1 MSISPSPSP
10 DGDFSWSRHQCVPSP
25 LSSHS
30 IFLSEFRKHR
40 SRPQR
45 CGESPTALHAV
56 LGVALFRFGNII
68 SRDPS
73 LAIRPRE
80 PTSPSPYWLAALDVL
95 NAGDNL
101 LCQTSGKD
109 STSSDSTSSI
119 DDWRVAI
126 AWGRTL
132 VALAYETTKK
142 QQATLPSPSPAAA
155 TARLSS
161 PPPRSISTP
170 RLHTTHPRYHPRSP
184 LAAIASMHTASGLAH
199 TRATAPELL
208 TMAADQFSRGI
219 FHMPHSAPATPTPT
233 RRAPPRPHV
242 LFALASEVLAVSERL
257 EDSAARARW
266 AAWADTI
273 FSQMD
278 MEAKADVGAWQARLG
293 AARGRCW
300 LVIGGARGATE
311 EAHAGLNTG
320 EFPFFFV
327 SAPIGS
333 G

>member
-1 MSISPSPSP
+1 M
-10 DGDFSWSRHQCVPSP
+10 
-25 LSSHS
+25 
-30 IFLSEFRKHR
+30 
-40 SRPQR
+40 
-45 CGESPTALHAV
+45 
-56 LGVALFRFGNII
+56 LGVALFLFGNII
-68 SRDPS
+68 ARDSS

-101 LCQTSGKD
+101 LCQTSGRD
-109 STSSDSTSSI
+109 TTSSDSTSSI

-132 VALAYETTKK
+132 VALAYEATKK
-142 QQATLPSPSPAAA
+142 QQPTLPSPSPSPATA

-161 PPPRSISTP
+161 PPPPPPPPPMSMPTP

-219 FHMPHSAPATPTPT
+219 FHMPHDAPATPAQTQTQT

-242 LFALASEVLAVSERL
+242 LFTLASEVLAIAERL
-257 EDSAARARW
+257 EDSATRARW

-278 MEAKADVGAWQARLG
+278 MEAKADVDAWQARLG
-293 AARGRCW
+293 VARGRCW
-300 LVIGGARGATE
+300 LVVGGARGGTE
-311 EAHAGLNTG
+311 EARTGLNTG
-320 EFPFFFV
+320 ELPFSLSFF
-327 SAPIGS
+327 APVG
-333 G
+333 GC